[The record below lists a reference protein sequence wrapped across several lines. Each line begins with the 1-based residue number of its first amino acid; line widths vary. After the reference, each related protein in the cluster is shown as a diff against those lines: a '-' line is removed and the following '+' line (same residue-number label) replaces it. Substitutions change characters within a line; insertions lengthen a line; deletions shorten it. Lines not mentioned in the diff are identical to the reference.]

1 MESQAVSSADFVP
14 SKDGTQSDELVSNG
28 TTDTQYDEGV
38 SCNNMRCSEKSEQ
51 VRKNNFTY
59 MRHSNRLIIKRGHSS
74 YYFTQLVQHLYFSLA
89 IIMCQKLH

>member
-1 MESQAVSSADFVP
+1 MESQVVSSADFVLN
-14 SKDGTQSDELVSNG
+14 KDGTQCIKENIDELISNG

-59 MRHSNRLIIKRGHSS
+59 MRHSNLFLPII
-74 YYFTQLVQHLYFSLA
+74 
-89 IIMCQKLH
+89 

>member
-1 MESQAVSSADFVP
+1 MESQVVSSADFVP

-51 VRKNNFTY
+51 VRKSNFTY
-59 MRHSNRLIIKRGHSS
+59 TRLSNRFLRSIYKKKS
-74 YYFTQLVQHLYFSLA
+74 
-89 IIMCQKLH
+89 KLFIS

>member
-1 MESQAVSSADFVP
+1 MESQVVSSADFVP

-59 MRHSNRLIIKRGHSS
+59 MRHSNRFISIFFLPLSCVKN
-74 YYFTQLVQHLYFSLA
+74 YFKNHRS
-89 IIMCQKLH
+89 M

>member
-1 MESQAVSSADFVP
+1 MESQVVSSADFVP

-51 VRKNNFTY
+51 VRKNTFI
-59 MRHSNRLIIKRGHSS
+59 H
-74 YYFTQLVQHLYFSLA
+74 F
-89 IIMCQKLH
+89 

>member
-1 MESQAVSSADFVP
+1 MESQVVSSADFVP

-59 MRHSNRLIIKRGHSS
+59 MRHSNRFLPIRGHSS

>member
-1 MESQAVSSADFVP
+1 MESQVVSSADFVP

-59 MRHSNRLIIKRGHSS
+59 MRHSNRFSS